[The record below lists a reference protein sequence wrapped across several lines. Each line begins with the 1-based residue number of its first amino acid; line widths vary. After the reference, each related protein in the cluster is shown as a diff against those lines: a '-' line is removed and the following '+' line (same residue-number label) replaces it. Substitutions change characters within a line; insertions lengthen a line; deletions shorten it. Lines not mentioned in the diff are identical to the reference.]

1 MARTDIFTGVAEFL
15 AVAERASFRAA
26 AADLGVT
33 PPAVS
38 QAVRA
43 LEARVGL
50 PLFQRTTRT
59 VTLTE
64 AGTALF
70 EQLSPAALNIR
81 EALESLAAL
90 RSRPVGTLR
99 LSVPRIALELVLW
112 DVIHAFRL
120 AYPEISIDLD
130 VNDASIDITADQFD
144 AGIRIGEF
152 IERDMI
158 AVRLTDD
165 LRWVVVGSPDY
176 FATHGR
182 PVTPKDLLEHQCI
195 RYRFPT
201 AKTIYRWEFVRRGK
215 AYTVEPRG
223 GVTVNDHLSM
233 IELAVR
239 GVGLAY
245 TNDLVAR
252 RALATGALEEVLAGH
267 LPIKRGLFLY
277 FPARNQ
283 YQPKLRAFID
293 FAIKHLRM
301 SRLAGAGQTPT
312 SPTHRRDSV
321 L

>member
-1 MARTDIFTGVAEFL
+1 MARTDLFTGLAEFL
-15 AVAERASFRAA
+15 AVAKRASFRAA

-50 PLFQRTTRT
+50 PLFQRTTRA
-59 VTLTE
+59 VALTE
-64 AGTALF
+64 AGTTLLARL
-70 EQLSPAALNIR
+70 LPAARTIG
-81 EALESLAAL
+81 EALESVAAL
-90 RSRPVGTLR
+90 RSRPAGTLR

-112 DVIHAFRL
+112 DVIQEFRL
-120 AYPEISIDLD
+120 AYPDITIDLD

-165 LRWVVVGSPDY
+165 FRWVVVGSADY
-176 FATHGR
+176 FAARGR
-182 PVTPKDLLEHQCI
+182 PMTPKDLLEHECI

-201 AKTIYRWEFVRRGK
+201 AKTIYRWEFVSQGNTF
-215 AYTVEPRG
+215 AVEPRG
-223 GVTVNDHLSM
+223 SITVNDHLSM
-233 IELAVR
+233 IDLAVR

-252 RALATGALEEVLAGH
+252 RALATGALEEVLTGH
-267 LPIKRGLFLY
+267 LPINRALFLY

-283 YQPKLRAFID
+283 SQPKLRAFID
-293 FAIKHLRM
+293 YATKRLRV
-301 SRLAGAGQTPT
+301 SRMARL
-312 SPTHRRDSV
+312 
-321 L
+321 